1 MPAVQPGESIRSRVT
16 ATAFMLLGILSA
28 ALLAA
33 AWVSA
38 TRAADEAFDRVIG
51 ASALSIADSLRVNE
65 GRVTIEIPQA
75 ALAMIG
81 LQSEARVFYRIA
93 DPAGA
98 TIAGQVILGLDLPRA
113 ASADP
118 VFSTGLFRGT
128 PVRFAVVGRYFDSG
142 WASAIVAETLE
153 SRSAATWRLF
163 FPSLAA
169 VLIVFAISM
178 MLIFFG
184 IRRAFRPLALIEEEL
199 RLRTPDKLSPIATAA
214 PREVSGLV
222 GALDD
227 FMRRLAE
234 TLDRVQNYASHAAH
248 EVRTPIAA
256 IRVQAAA
263 ARSETTLVGVRRRL
277 QRVEANAEA
286 AGQIVNQ
293 LLLDASMQHRL
304 GTQGA
309 RAIDL
314 AALCREVIDRLD
326 PLLRPAVRLAVEAGD
341 GEACRASGDFVA
353 VREAVRNLVDN
364 ALKYAPQGLIDIR
377 IRSDGDHWRIEVSD
391 SGPGIPEADMAR
403 MTERFS
409 RGSDVAEVAGA
420 GLGLH
425 IVRKV
430 AEAYG
435 GSLALANR
443 PGGGLA
449 AILSFRKL
457 ALLLLLAAVLGATP
471 SGAPRAQSS
480 ELRLLAGIDRGLLD
494 PLLAAFQLARP
505 DIRVTIDRVDPQL
518 ALTRIQS
525 QAALGSSPDLV
536 IGHAADVLVEMV
548 NDGYAS
554 TGLKPLAPLVPRWS
568 SWRDELFSFAFDEG
582 VFVYRKA
589 AFPETDLPGSRTELV
604 RLLDRL
610 GDRLRN
616 RVGTLDVGNNGTAF
630 LLASQ
635 EARLSTSYWRL
646 IRAFGFVETRI
657 YWSTAEMVSALLTDE
672 IDIAYNA
679 VSSELGALRSDDRF
693 AILRAED
700 VRLVYPHA
708 AFMPRQA
715 RAVDAALAFMRF
727 VLSETGQAMIERSGG
742 TRLDGERYRSTGG
755 GRGPPVQPVA
765 LGPGLLALRDLHT
778 RSTLMETWL
787 QIILTR

>member
-1 MPAVQPGESIRSRVT
+1 M
-16 ATAFMLLGILSA
+16 
-28 ALLAA
+28 
-33 AWVSA
+33 
-38 TRAADEAFDRVIG
+38 IG
-51 ASALSIADSLRVNE
+51 ASALSIADSLRVND

-81 LQSEARVFYRIA
+81 LQSEARVFYRIS

-98 TIAGQVILGLDLPRA
+98 TIAGQVTLGLDLPRA

-118 VFSTGLFRGT
+118 VFSTGLFRGA

-169 VLIVFAISM
+169 VLIVFAIAM
-178 MLIFFG
+178 LLIFFG

-199 RLRTPDKLSPIATAA
+199 RLRTPDNLSPITTTA

-227 FMRRLAE
+227 FMRRLAA
-234 TLDRVQNYASHAAH
+234 TLDRVQSYASHAAH

-256 IRVQAAA
+256 IRAQAAA

-309 RAIDL
+309 KAIDL
-314 AALCREVIDRLD
+314 VALCQEVIDRLD
-326 PLLRPAVRLAVEAGD
+326 PLVRPAVRLTVESN
-341 GEACRASGDFVA
+341 EESCRASGDFVA

-377 IRSDGDHWRIEVSD
+377 IRSIGDDWQIEVSD
-391 SGPGIPEADMAR
+391 SGPGIPEDDMAR

-409 RGSDVAEVAGA
+409 RGADVAEVAGA

-435 GSLALANR
+435 GSLALSNR

-457 ALLLLLAAVLGATP
+457 ALVALLAAFFGA
-471 SGAPRAQSS
+471 APESAARAQSS

-494 PLLAAFQLARP
+494 PLLAAFQSARP
-505 DIRVTIDRVDPQL
+505 DIKVTIDRLDPQL

-525 QAALGSSPDLV
+525 QAAFGSSPDLV

-554 TGLKPLAPLVPRWS
+554 AGLRPLASLVPRWS

-582 VFVYRKA
+582 VFVYRKS
-589 AFPETDLPGSRTELV
+589 AFPDADLPRSRTDLV

-616 RVGTLDVGNNGTAF
+616 RVGTLDVGNNGTAY

-657 YWSTAEMVSALLTDE
+657 YWSTGEMVSALLKDE

-679 VSSELGALRSDDRF
+679 ISSELGALRSDDRF
-693 AILRAED
+693 AILQAED

-727 VLSETGQAMIERSGG
+727 ALSDAGQAMIERSGG
-742 TRLDGERYRSTGG
+742 TRLDGERYRRTGG
-755 GRGPPVQPVA
+755 GPGPPIQPVA
-765 LGPGLLALRDLHT
+765 LGPGLLALRDLPT
-778 RSTLMETWL
+778 RSALMETWL